1 MTGGKLPE
9 TFRTIDGEN
18 NHRPTPTDS
27 LKDSEP
33 GTFRTAGKESD
44 HTGRGADDGAIP
56 DEERPD
62 IFPAAG

>member
-9 TFRTIDGEN
+9 TFRAIDGEN

-33 GTFRTAGKESD
+33 GTFRTAGNEGD
-44 HTGRGADDGAIP
+44 YPGRGAHDGAIT
-56 DEERPD
+56 DEKRPD
-62 IFPAAG
+62 IIPAAG